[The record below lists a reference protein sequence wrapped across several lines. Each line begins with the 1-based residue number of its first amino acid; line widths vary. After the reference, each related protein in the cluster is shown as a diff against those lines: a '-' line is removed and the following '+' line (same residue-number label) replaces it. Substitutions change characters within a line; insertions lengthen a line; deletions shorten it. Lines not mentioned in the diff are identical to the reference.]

1 MFSQTRMI
9 KPCVRKI
16 VWLNLLLI
24 GLANTYAQTGQ
35 IDIARVQQMPNLPS
49 PYLMRDW
56 KDVATKYDEF
66 VFSVGATGEFLPL
79 ISLKSSGTNY
89 PALQPILLDTYVG
102 SSGNQAEAINIIPS
116 IVGATLVGIDKSNQ
130 NGVNWALKAKEFF
143 NKANGQ
149 HVYLN
154 GYATTSGNDWWY
166 DVMPNVYFYQ
176 LYSQYPALT
185 DFDAQLTTIAD
196 RWLGAVKT
204 MGGATTPWTVPQMNY
219 RGFNLLTNTPNGNG
233 VIEPE
238 SAGTIAWL
246 LYHAYGKTGNKKYL
260 DGAQMCLEFLSSL
273 AANPSY
279 ELQLPYGTFMAA
291 KMNAETGTAYD
302 IEKMVNWS
310 FDRSPLRGWGT
321 IVGNWNGADVSGLI
335 GEANDGGNDYAF
347 VMNGFQQAAALVP
360 MVKYDKR
367 FARAMAKWTLNL
379 ANASRLFYS
388 QYLPQT
394 SQDDFDWS
402 SSHDPQSVIAYEAL
416 KENIGGKKLYGT
428 GDAKNGGWAETNLSL
443 YSSSSVGYL
452 AAVVNPT
459 DVDGI
464 LLLDVNK
471 TDFFGQNKFPS
482 FLAYNPYATPK
493 AVTLPLGAQTYDIYN
508 ALSETVIKT
517 SVTGN
522 TTITIPADE
531 AMLLVYLPQNATTVA
546 KNGKLYI
553 GDDIVDYHYGYE
565 FAGKLR
571 VKSLDT
577 KEDIVE
583 FNQVVDVYGAV
594 ENATGT
600 ITYDWYVNDVLA
612 ESSSSD
618 IFHWSVPE
626 AVGTYKVLLKVNS
639 GAASAKDSINLV
651 VVERIPGPPVIAGF
665 TADKK
670 WFAVGSTSSVICNAS
685 NSHGGPLQYTWSVSG
700 GSLVNQNDSLIQW
713 NVPQNE
719 GLYTLTCEVSNEDH
733 LKATGQQQVLVKKLS
748 DGSTA
753 PFAYYPMDGDVR
765 DYSGNGRD
773 ARREG
778 TQQTND
784 ARGEPDRAYKFSS
797 GSDIIYVD
805 NSPSLNFQNEIT
817 LSFWVKLDAVTEESF
832 ILSHGSWEERWKVS
846 VTPTKKLRWTVKSP
860 SGTKD
865 LDSSF
870 PLELDHFYHFTV
882 VYTPYS
888 MELYSDGTLD
898 TFSAAS
904 GVMSTT
910 TKAIT
915 FGRKDVAEA
924 AYYLKGTLDEVRIYD
939 KGLAPDEIETLKSLW
954 NEVTAIPDETDREFS
969 LYPNPSHGVVIIE
982 HVQGVKRID
991 LLTITGAKIDA
1002 SCSYDGA
1009 ADNYHLVFNTRPGM
1023 ILVRVETSEGVFYK
1037 KVSVE

>member
-1 MFSQTRMI
+1 MI
-9 KPCVRKI
+9 KACGRRI
-16 VWLNLLLI
+16 IWASLLGITLI
-24 GLANTYAQTGQ
+24 NAYAQPGQ
-35 IDIARVQQMPNLPS
+35 IDLARVQQMPDLPS

-56 KDVATKYDEF
+56 KDVATKYDELI
-66 VFSVGATGEFLPL
+66 FSTGATGEFLPL
-79 ISLKSSGTNY
+79 ISLKANGTNY

-102 SSGNQAEAINIIPS
+102 SPGNPAEAINIIPS

-130 NGVNWALKAKEFF
+130 NGINWAIKAKEFF
-143 NKANGQ
+143 NKTNGQ
-149 HVYLN
+149 NVYLN
-154 GYATTSGNDWWY
+154 GYATTSGSDWWY

-185 DFDAQLTTIAD
+185 DFNEQLTTIAD
-196 RWLGAVKT
+196 RWLDAVKT
-204 MGGATTPWTVPQMNY
+204 MGGATTPWAVPQMNY
-219 RGFNLLTNTPNGNG
+219 RGFNLLTMTPNGNG

-260 DGAQMCLEFLSSL
+260 DGAQMALEFLSSL
-273 AANPSY
+273 TTNPSY

-302 IEKMVNWS
+302 VEKMLNWS
-310 FDRSPLRGWGT
+310 FNRGPLRGWGT
-321 IVGNWNGADVSGLI
+321 IVGTWNGADVSGLI
-335 GEANDGGNDYAF
+335 GEANDGGDDYAF

-360 MVKYDKR
+360 LVKYDKR
-367 FARAMAKWTLNL
+367 FARAIAKWTLNL

-394 SQDDFDWS
+394 SQDDFAWS
-402 SSHDPQSVIAYEAL
+402 SLHDPQSVIAYEAL
-416 KENIGGKKLYGT
+416 KENKDGKKLYAT
-428 GDAKNGGWAETNLSL
+428 GDAKSGGWAETNLSL

-452 AAVVNPT
+452 AAVVDPT

-482 FLAYNPYATPK
+482 FLAYNPYAVPK
-493 AVTLPLGAQTYDIYN
+493 AITLPLGAQTYDIYN
-508 ALSETVIKT
+508 AISETVLKT
-517 SVTGN
+517 GVTGN
-522 TTITIPADE
+522 TAITLPAGE

-546 KNGKLYI
+546 KDGKLYI
-553 GDDIVDYHYGYE
+553 GNDVVDYHHGYD

-571 VKSLDT
+571 IKSLAT
-577 KEDIVE
+577 KAALVE
-583 FNQVVDVYGAV
+583 FNQQVDIYSAA
-594 ENATGT
+594 ENATGAV
-600 ITYDWYVNDVLA
+600 TYNWYVNDALA
-612 ESSSSD
+612 ESSSSEV
-618 IFHWSVPE
+618 FHWSVPE
-626 AVGTYKVLLKVNS
+626 AEGTYKLLLEINS
-639 GAASAKDSINLV
+639 GTASAKDSINLT
-651 VVERIPGPPVIAGF
+651 VVERIPAPPIIAGF

-670 WFAVGSTSSVICNAS
+670 WFTAGNESSIICQAS
-685 NSHGGPLQYTWSVSG
+685 NSHGGPLQYAWTITG
-700 GSLVNQNDSLIQW
+700 GALVNQNDSLIRW
-713 NVPQNE
+713 NSPQNE
-719 GLYTLTCEVSNEDH
+719 GLYTITCEVSNDDN

-748 DGSTA
+748 DGTTA
-753 PFAYYPMDGDVR
+753 PFAYYPLDGDVK
-765 DYSGNGRD
+765 DYSGNDRD
-773 ARREG
+773 AHKEG
-778 TQQTND
+778 TQQTAD

-805 NSPSLNFQNEIT
+805 NSTSLNFQNEIT

-846 VTPTKKLRWTVKSP
+846 VTPTKKLRWTVKST

-870 PLELDHFYHFTV
+870 PLALDHFYHFTV

-904 GVMSTT
+904 GLMSTT

-915 FGRKDVAEA
+915 FGRKAVDEA
-924 AYYLKGTLDEVRIYD
+924 AYFLNGTLDEVRIYN
-939 KGLAPDEIETLKSLW
+939 KALAPDEIETLKSLW
-954 NEVTAIPDETDREFS
+954 NEVTAVPGEPDHEFT
-969 LYPNPSHGVVIIE
+969 LYPNPSRDAVTIE
-982 HVQGVKRID
+982 HIHDVKSID
-991 LLTITGAKIDA
+991 LWTVTGAKISAVYSRDEA
-1002 SCSYDGA
+1002 E
-1009 ADNYHLVFNTRPGM
+1009 DNYYLKFNTPPGM
-1023 ILVRVETSEGVFYK
+1023 ILLRIETSTGVFYK

>member
-1 MFSQTRMI
+1 MLWI
-9 KPCVRKI
+9 
-16 VWLNLLLI
+16 NLI
-24 GLANTYAQTGQ
+24 NGYAQPGQ

-56 KDVATKYDEF
+56 KDVAVKYDEF
-66 VFSVGATGEFLPL
+66 IFSTGATGEFLPV

-102 SSGNQAEAINIIPS
+102 SPGNPAEAINIIPS

-130 NGVNWALKAKEFF
+130 NGVNWAIKVKDFF

-149 HVYLN
+149 NVYLN
-154 GYATTSGNDWWY
+154 GYATTSGSDWWY

-176 LYSQYPALT
+176 LYSQYPTLT
-185 DFDAQLTTIAD
+185 DFNEQLTTIAD
-196 RWLGAVKT
+196 RWLDAVKT
-204 MGGATTPWTVPQMNY
+204 MGGTTTPWAAPQMNY
-219 RGFNLLTNTPNGNG
+219 RGFNLLTMTPNGNG

-246 LYHAYGKTGNKKYL
+246 LYHAYGKTGDKKYL
-260 DGAQMCLEFLSSL
+260 EGAQMALEFLSTL
-273 AANPSY
+273 TANPSY

-302 IEKMVNWS
+302 VEKMVNWS
-310 FDRSPLRGWGT
+310 FNRGPLRGWGT

-335 GEANDGGNDYAF
+335 GEANDGGSDYAF

-367 FARAMAKWTLNL
+367 FARAIAKWTLNL

-402 SSHDPQSVIAYEAL
+402 SAHDPQSVIAYEAL
-416 KENIGGKKLYGT
+416 KEDKDGKKLYAT
-428 GDAKNGGWAETNLSL
+428 GDAVNGGWAETNLSL

-452 AAVVNPT
+452 AAVVDPT

-471 TDFFGQNKFPS
+471 TDFFGQHKFPS
-482 FLAYNPYATPK
+482 FLAYNPYGVPK
-493 AVTLPLGAQTYDIYN
+493 VVTLPLGAQTYDIYN
-508 ALSETVIKT
+508 AISETVIKT

-522 TTITIPADE
+522 TTLTIPADE
-531 AMLLVYLPQNATTVA
+531 AVLLVYLPQNATTVA
-546 KNGKLYI
+546 KAGKLYV
-553 GDDIVDYHYGYE
+553 GNDVVDYHYGYD
-565 FAGKLR
+565 FTGKLR
-571 VKSLDT
+571 IKSLDT
-577 KEDIVE
+577 KEERAE
-583 FNQVVDVYGAV
+583 FNQVVDVYGAA
-594 ENATGT
+594 ENATGAT
-600 ITYDWYVNDVLA
+600 TYSWYVNDILK
-612 ESSSSD
+612 ESSSSG
-618 IFHWSVPE
+618 IFHWTVPE
-626 AVGTYKVLLKVNS
+626 VEGTYKILLKITS
-639 GAASAKDSINLV
+639 GAASAKDSINLT
-651 VVERIPGPPVIAGF
+651 VVERIPVPPVIAGF

-670 WFAVGSTSSVICNAS
+670 WFVTGSESSIICNAT
-685 NSHGGPLQYTWSVSG
+685 NSHGGPLQYTWSFSG
-700 GSLVNQNDSLIQW
+700 GVLVNQNDSLIRW
-713 NVPQNE
+713 SAPQNE
-719 GLYTLTCEVSNEDH
+719 GLYTITCEVSNEDD

-748 DGSTA
+748 DGTTA
-753 PFAYYPMDGDVR
+753 SFAYYPLDGDVK
-765 DYSGNGRD
+765 DYSGNGRN
-773 ARREG
+773 AHREG

-784 ARGEPDRAYKFSS
+784 ARGEPDKAYKFSS

-805 NSPSLNFQNEIT
+805 NSTGLNFQNEIT

-846 VTPTKKLRWTVKSP
+846 VTPTKRLRWTVKSA

-870 PLELDHFYHFTV
+870 PLELDRFYHFTV

-904 GVMSTT
+904 GLMSTT
-910 TKAIT
+910 AKAIT
-915 FGRKDVAEA
+915 FGRKAVDEA

-939 KGLAPDEIETLKSLW
+939 KALAPDEIETLKSLW
-954 NEVTAIPDETDREFS
+954 NEITAVPAETDHQLT

-982 HVQGVKRID
+982 RVQDVKRID
-991 LLTITGAKIDA
+991 LMTITGARINA
-1002 SCSYDGA
+1002 SYSYDEA
-1009 ADNYHLVFNTRPGM
+1009 RDNYHLEFNTHPGM
-1023 ILVRVETSEGVFYK
+1023 IILRVETSTGVFYK

>member
-1 MFSQTRMI
+1 MI
-9 KPCVRKI
+9 KACVRRI
-16 VWLNLLLI
+16 IWSGLLGITLI
-24 GLANTYAQTGQ
+24 NAYAQPGQ
-35 IDIARVQQMPNLPS
+35 IDIARVQQMPDLPS

-56 KDVATKYDEF
+56 KDVAKKYDEF
-66 VFSVGATGEFLPL
+66 IFSTGATGDFLPL
-79 ISLKSSGTNY
+79 ISLKANGTNY

-102 SSGNQAEAINIIPS
+102 SPGNPAEAINIIPS

-130 NGVNWALKAKEFF
+130 NGINWAIKAKDFF
-143 NKANGQ
+143 NKTNGQ
-149 HVYLN
+149 NVYLN
-154 GYATTSGNDWWY
+154 GYATTSGSDWWY

-176 LYSQYPALT
+176 LYSQYPTLT
-185 DFDAQLTTIAD
+185 DFNEQFTTIAD
-196 RWLGAVKT
+196 RWLDAVKT
-204 MGGATTPWTVPQMNY
+204 MGGTTTPWTVPQMNY
-219 RGFNLLTNTPNGNG
+219 RGFNLLTMTPNGNG

-260 DGAQMCLEFLSSL
+260 DGAQMALEFLSSL
-273 AANPSY
+273 TTNPSY

-302 IEKMVNWS
+302 VEKMLNWS
-310 FDRSPLRGWGT
+310 FNRGPLRGWGT
-321 IVGNWNGADVSGLI
+321 IVGTWNGADVSGLI
-335 GEANDGGNDYAF
+335 GEANDGGDDYAF

-360 MVKYDKR
+360 LVKYDKR
-367 FARAMAKWTLNL
+367 FARAIAKWTLNL

-394 SQDDFDWS
+394 SQDDFAWS
-402 SSHDPQSVIAYEAL
+402 SLHDPQSVIAYEAL
-416 KENIGGKKLYGT
+416 KENKDGKKLYAT

-452 AAVVNPT
+452 AAVVDPT

-482 FLAYNPYATPK
+482 FLAYNPYAVPK
-493 AVTLPLGAQTYDIYN
+493 AITLPLGAQTYDLYN
-508 ALSETVIKT
+508 AISETILKT
-517 SVTGN
+517 GVTGN
-522 TTITIPADE
+522 TSITLPAGE

-546 KNGKLYI
+546 KNGKLYL
-553 GDDIVDYHYGYE
+553 GNDVVDYHHGYD
-565 FAGKLR
+565 FTGKLR
-571 VKSLDT
+571 IKSLAT
-577 KEDIVE
+577 KDALVE
-583 FNQVVDVYGAV
+583 FNQQVDVYSAA
-594 ENATGT
+594 ENATGAV
-600 ITYDWYVNDVLA
+600 TYKWYVNDALA
-612 ESSSSD
+612 ESSSSEV
-618 IFHWSVPE
+618 FHWSVPAAE
-626 AVGTYKVLLKVNS
+626 GTYKLLLEINS
-639 GAASAKDSINLV
+639 GTASAKDSISLT
-651 VVERIPGPPVIAGF
+651 VVERIPGPPIIAGF

-670 WFAVGSTSSVICNAS
+670 WFTAGSESSIICQAS
-685 NSHGGPLQYTWSVSG
+685 NSHGGPLQYAWTFTAG
-700 GSLVNQNDSLIQW
+700 ALVNQNDSLIRW
-713 NVPQNE
+713 SVPQTE
-719 GLYTLTCEVSNEDH
+719 GLYTITCEVTNEDH

-748 DGSTA
+748 DGTTA
-753 PFAYYPMDGDVR
+753 PFAYYPLDGDVK
-765 DYSGNGRD
+765 DYSGNDRD
-773 ARREG
+773 AHKEG
-778 TQQTND
+778 TQQTAD

-805 NSPSLNFQNEIT
+805 NSTSLNFQNEIT

-846 VTPTKKLRWTVKSP
+846 VTPTKKLRWTVKST

-888 MELYSDGTLD
+888 MELYSDGVLD

-904 GVMSTT
+904 GLMSTT

-915 FGRKDVAEA
+915 FGRKAVDEA
-924 AYYLKGTLDEVRIYD
+924 AYFLKGTLDEIRIYN
-939 KGLAPDEIETLKSLW
+939 KALAPYEIETLKSLW
-954 NEVTAIPDETDREFS
+954 NDVTAVPGETDRDFT
-969 LYPNPSHGVVIIE
+969 LYPNPSRDAVTIE
-982 HVQGVKRID
+982 HLHDVKSID
-991 LLTITGAKIDA
+991 LWTVTGTKI
-1002 SCSYDGA
+1002 A
-1009 ADNYHLVFNTRPGM
+1009 AVYSHDEAEDNYHVSFHTHPGM
-1023 ILVRVETSEGVFYK
+1023 ILLRIETSTGVFYK